1 MKSLKYIIFLNLF
14 FLISCKNNKIE
25 NTEKVVFVKEIAE
38 KSTDSLSRGPK
49 DLDYKTMEVKEETKV
64 EKIIDTLPPK
74 KTVRTLEEYKKN
86 VKLFEQKIVSK
97 EELTIK
103 SIENVIPIKDKE
115 FGVFYNL
122 TYSTDKNQ
130 KLFDRINLEIFEHA
144 LEDKG
149 NVFFL
154 CLNMVEFV
162 DGEYADSYFGDIEYV
177 VMGNKKKF
185 CAMFKYLAKGS
196 KWRVE
201 DLYKEVC
208 LGIERPEEEDY

>member
-1 MKSLKYIIFLNLF
+1 MKLLKCIILLSLF
-14 FLISCKNNKIE
+14 FLVSCKNNKIE
-25 NTEKVVFVKEIAE
+25 DIEKAVFVKEITE
-38 KSTDSLSRGPK
+38 KSVVPLSRKPK
-49 DLDYKTMEVKEETKV
+49 KLVSKTMPVKEETKV

-74 KTVRTLEEYKKN
+74 KITRTLEEYKEN
-86 VKLFEQKIVSK
+86 VKLFEQKIDSSEK
-97 EELTIK
+97 LI
-103 SIENVIPIKDKE
+103 IENIEDVVPISVKE
-115 FGVFYNL
+115 FGVFYDL

-208 LGIERPEEEDY
+208 LGIERPDDY